1 MLKKDRYYLM
11 VITSTIII
19 FWLIMY
25 LCIYSAQLS
34 RLQEARHNIDRNRMQ
49 INDLQSFSDKF
60 DKDRTA
66 LTKIAQENSFWENK
80 LPDRKDEISFISML
94 HGMATKADVHI
105 LAVEPAE
112 LTDKNNNYEIA
123 AVKLKIAGNYF
134 QLLDFLAQLDEAD
147 RYNIISKMNITNS
160 EDTLQA
166 EMFVKIFSLPAANI
180 PK

>member
-1 MLKKDRYYLM
+1 
-11 VITSTIII
+11 
-19 FWLIMY
+19 
-25 LCIYSAQLS
+25 
-34 RLQEARHNIDRNRMQ
+34 
-49 INDLQSFSDKF
+49 
-60 DKDRTA
+60 
-66 LTKIAQENSFWENK
+66 
-80 LPDRKDEISFISML
+80 ML

-147 RYNIISKMNITNS
+147 RYNIVSKMNITNS